1 MNKILKRLL
10 TGVLT
15 LATVFTALPTT
26 AVHAAET
33 QYWTESS
40 ERVGIVEKVMNDG
53 SIGSTFNEGHMT
65 VEGEDAYCVDINT
78 NFKNGYKTRSDASTC
93 LSDDQIADIALSLE
107 YVKQYTASHSGISSQ
122 HAYLLRQLVVWQRL
136 SAHLGWSCDNVR
148 ASYDEISKA
157 VQDEVFAGAKAFVAA
172 NKGRY
177 DCYGYIYTGEGQ
189 DLGQFFAE
197 LAVGNGKIQKSSS
210 NTTVTNGND
219 CYSLSGATYGVYSDK
234 GCTKSVAILT
244 TNANGN
250 TDTVELRAATY
261 YVKETKA
268 PKGFQ
273 LDKNVYTMTVK
284 VNETTTL
291 KVSDKP
297 KVTDTLVELFKID
310 MEISKATPQGNASL
324 EGAEFVW
331 KYYDGYYTKDNLP
344 SEPTRT
350 WTTKTT
356 TEKDSNNEVH
366 YITRL
371 ADSYKV
377 LGDSF
382 YTQNGTI
389 CLPLGTITVKEK
401 TAPNGYL
408 LEGAYMQAAGSS
420 EQIKG
425 VYVAQITEDGE
436 LAALSGSNQ
445 YSVSDKVIRGG
456 VKIQKRD
463 LETKDTKAQG
473 GATLKDTAFEII
485 SLNDNAVLVDGKLY
499 SKNEV
504 VKTIHTGVD
513 GIATTAADTLPYG
526 KYRIEESNAP
536 EGYLTDGAKPIE
548 FDIVND
554 GEIVDL
560 TDEAN
565 SVYNQIKRGDLE
577 GVKIGDGTHKR
588 LANVPFRITSKTTG
602 ESHIIVTDKNGQFST
617 SSDWVSHKQNTNAG
631 KTSEDGIWFGT
642 STPDDSK
649 GALLYDTYTIEE
661 LRCDSNK
668 GMTLIP
674 AFDVVVSRNKVVVDL
689 GTLTDDYEPEIT
701 IHTTATDKVTGEK
714 SIVAGK
720 SVTIVDT
727 VTLDGLKKGTKYQLK
742 GWQMVKSENAQLLV
756 DGKPVE
762 SDYTFTAK
770 KSEMEVE
777 VSYTFNASALGGKD
791 LVTFEELYDLSN
803 PDEPIKVAEHKD
815 IEDEGQT
822 VTIEERVITIHT
834 NAADKATGEKMIVT
848 SKEVTVIDTVTL
860 DGLEKGTAYQLKGWQ
875 MVKAEN
881 AQLLIDG
888 KPVESDYTFTAKD
901 SSMEVEIAFTFNT
914 SELAGKDLVTFEEL
928 YDLSNPDEPTKV
940 AEHKDIEDEGQTVT
954 ITERIIT
961 MHTTAT
967 DKATGKKTIEAGK
980 DVTIVDTVTL
990 DGLEKGVKYT
1000 LKGWEMVKSENAEL
1014 IVSGKRV
1021 ENNLTFTAT
1030 DTKMEVQIEFTF
1042 SASELGGKELV
1053 TFEELYDTSNPDE
1066 PIKVVE
1072 HKDIK
1077 DEGQTVAVKENPDT
1091 PDKETPDTPT
1101 TTTKTS
1107 DSPKTGDNTPFVA
1120 LFAMMGISAAGLIFA
1135 GYKRFSRKGKR

>member
-1 MNKILKRLL
+1 MNKILKRLF

-33 QYWTESS
+33 QYWTESE
-40 ERVGIVEKVMNDG
+40 ERVGIVERVENNG
-53 SIGSTFNEGHMT
+53 SIRETFNEGHMT
-65 VEGEDAYCVDINT
+65 VEGEDAYCIDINT
-78 NFKNGYKTRSDASTC
+78 GFKNGYKTRSDASTRM
-93 LSDDQIADIALSLE
+93 SAEQIEDVALSLE
-107 YVKQYTASHSGISSQ
+107 YVKQYTKNHSGISSQ

-136 SAHLGWSCDNVR
+136 SVHLGWSCDNVR
-148 ASYDEISKA
+148 ASYDEISKS
-157 VQDEVFAGAKAFVAA
+157 VQDEVFAGAKAFVRE

-197 LAVGNGKIQKSSS
+197 LAVGNGKIQKFSS
-210 NTTVTNGND
+210 NATVTNGND

-234 GCTKSVAILT
+234 GCTKSVATLA

-250 TDTVELRAATY
+250 TDIVELRAATY

-284 VNETTTL
+284 AGETTTL
-291 KVSDKP
+291 KVSDTP

-310 MEISKATPQGNASL
+310 METSKATPQGNASL

-350 WTTKTT
+350 WTTKTIA
-356 TEKDSNNEVH
+356 EKDSNNEVH

-377 LGDSF
+377 SGDSF

-389 CLPLGTITVKEK
+389 CLPLGTITVEEK
-401 TAPNGYL
+401 AAPNGYL

-499 SKNEV
+499 NKNEV

-513 GIATTAADTLPYG
+513 GIAATDADTLPYG

-548 FDIVND
+548 FEITED
-554 GEIVDL
+554 GKIVDL
-560 TDEAN
+560 TDETH
-565 SVYNQIKRGDLE
+565 SIYNQIKRGDLE

-689 GTLTDDYEPEIT
+689 GTLTDEYEPEIT
-701 IHTTATDKVTGEK
+701 IYTTATDKVTGEK
-714 SIVAGK
+714 SIIAGK

-727 VTLDGLKKGTKYQLK
+727 VTLDGLTKGTKYQLK
-742 GWQMVKSENAQLLV
+742 GWEMVKSENAQLLI

-803 PDEPIKVAEHKD
+803 PDEPVKVAEHKD

-822 VTIEERVITIHT
+822 VTIEERMITIHT
-834 NAADKATGEKMIVT
+834 NAADKATGEKMIVAG
-848 SKEVTVIDTVTL
+848 KEVTVIDTVIL

-875 MVKAEN
+875 MVKSEN

-888 KPVESDYTFTAKD
+888 QPVESGYTFTAKD
-901 SSMEVEIAFTFNT
+901 SSMEVEIAFTFNA
-914 SELAGKDLVTFEEL
+914 SSLAGKDLVTFEEL
-928 YDLSNPDEPTKV
+928 YDLSNPDEPIKV

-961 MHTTAT
+961 MHTTAI
-967 DKATGKKTIEAGK
+967 DKATGEKTIEA
-980 DVTIVDTVTL
+980 DDEVTIVDTVTL
-990 DGLEKGVKYT
+990 DGLEKDVKYT
-1000 LKGWEMVKSENAEL
+1000 LKGWQMVKSENTEL
-1014 IVSGKRV
+1014 LVNGKRV
-1021 ENNLTFTAT
+1021 ENNLTFTAE
-1030 DTKMEVQIEFTF
+1030 DSKMEVQIEFTF
-1042 SASELGGKELV
+1042 NASELGGKELV

-1066 PIKVVE
+1066 PIKVAE

-1077 DEGQTVAVKENPDT
+1077 DEGQTVTVKEKP
-1091 PDKETPDTPT
+1091 ESPT
-1101 TTTKTS
+1101 TPEEPSTPTKTS

-1120 LFAMMGISAAGLIFA
+1120 LFVMMGISAAGLIFA
-1135 GYKRFSRKGKR
+1135 GYKRFGRKGNR

>member
-33 QYWTESS
+33 QYWTESE

-65 VEGEDAYCVDINT
+65 VEGEDAYCIDINT
-78 NFKNGYKTRSDASTC
+78 GFKNGYKTRSDASTRMTA
-93 LSDDQIADIALSLE
+93 DQIEDVALSLE
-107 YVKQYTASHSGISSQ
+107 YVKQYTKSHTGLSSQ

-136 SAHLGWSCDNVR
+136 SVHLGWSCDNVR
-148 ASYDEISKA
+148 ASYDEISKS
-157 VQDEVFAGAKAFVAA
+157 VQDEVFAGAKAFVRE

-244 TNANGN
+244 TNA
-250 TDTVELRAATY
+250 
-261 YVKETKA
+261 
-268 PKGFQ
+268 
-273 LDKNVYTMTVK
+273 
-284 VNETTTL
+284 
-291 KVSDKP
+291 
-297 KVTDTLVELFKID
+297 
-310 MEISKATPQGNASL
+310 
-324 EGAEFVW
+324 
-331 KYYDGYYTKDNLP
+331 
-344 SEPTRT
+344 
-350 WTTKTT
+350 
-356 TEKDSNNEVH
+356 
-366 YITRL
+366 
-371 ADSYKV
+371 
-377 LGDSF
+377 
-382 YTQNGTI
+382 
-389 CLPLGTITVKEK
+389 
-401 TAPNGYL
+401 
-408 LEGAYMQAAGSS
+408 
-420 EQIKG
+420 
-425 VYVAQITEDGE
+425 
-436 LAALSGSNQ
+436 
-445 YSVSDKVIRGG
+445 KVIRGG

-485 SLNDNAVLVDGKLY
+485 SLNDNAVLVNGKLY
-499 SKNEV
+499 NKNEV

-526 KYRIEESNAP
+526 KYHIEESNAP

-548 FDIVND
+548 FEITED
-554 GEIVDL
+554 GKIVDL
-560 TDEAN
+560 TDEAH
-565 SVYNQIKRGDLE
+565 SIYNQIKRGDIE
-577 GVKIGDGTHKR
+577 GVKIGAGTHKR
-588 LANVPFRITSKTTG
+588 LANVPFRITGKTTG
-602 ESHIIVTDKNGQFST
+602 ESHIIVTDANGQLST

-689 GTLTDDYEPEIT
+689 GTLTDEYEPEIT

-720 SVTIVDT
+720 NVTIVDT
-727 VTLDGLKKGTKYQLK
+727 VTLDGLTKGTKYQLK
-742 GWQMVKSENAQLLV
+742 GWQMVKSENAQLLI
-756 DGKPVE
+756 DGQPVE
-762 SDYTFTAK
+762 SNYTFTAK

-822 VTIEERVITIHT
+822 VTIEERVIEIHT
-834 NAADKATGEKMIVT
+834 NAVDKATGEKMIVAG
-848 SKEVTVIDTVTL
+848 KEVTVIDTVTL
-860 DGLEKGTAYQLKGWQ
+860 DGLEKGTTYQLKGWQ
-875 MVKAEN
+875 MVKSEN
-881 AQLLIDG
+881 AQLLIG
-888 KPVESDYTFTAKD
+888 GEPVESDYTFTAKD
-901 SSMEVEIAFTFNT
+901 SSMEVQIAFTFNA

-961 MHTTAT
+961 MHTIAT
-967 DKATGKKTIEAGK
+967 DKATGEKTIEVDDK
-980 DVTIVDTVTL
+980 VTIVDTVTL

-1014 IVSGKRV
+1014 LANGKRV
-1021 ENNLTFTAT
+1021 ENDLTFTAT

-1042 SASELGGKELV
+1042 NASELAGKELV
-1053 TFEELYDTSNPDE
+1053 TFEELYDVTNPDE
-1066 PIKVVE
+1066 PIKVAE

-1077 DEGQTVAVKENPDT
+1077 DEGQTVTIKEKPESPTT
-1091 PDKETPDTPT
+1091 PDEPSTPT
-1101 TTTKTS
+1101 KAST
-1107 DSPKTGDNTPFVA
+1107 SPKTGDNTPFAA

-1135 GYKRFSRKGKR
+1135 CYKRFRRVKKSK

>member
-1 MNKILKRLL
+1 MKKIMKRLL

-15 LATVFTALPTT
+15 LATVFTALPVTQ
-26 AVHAAET
+26 VHAADSVYT
-33 QYWTESS
+33 TRDGKAGTIVKVDNGGTEIKSFEES
-40 ERVGIVEKVMNDG
+40 IMTADG
-53 SIGSTFNEGHMT
+53 QI
-65 VEGEDAYCVDINT
+65 AYCVDINT
-78 NFKNGYKTRSDASTC
+78 DFRPGYKNRIDAKDRMS
-93 LSDDQIADIALSLE
+93 SDQISDVALNLE
-107 YVKQYTASHSGISSQ
+107 YVEQYAEKHSLSSKQV
-122 HAYLLRQLVVWQRL
+122 YLLEQCVVWRRL
-136 SAHLGWSCDNVR
+136 SVHLGWGYNNVR
-148 ASYDEISKA
+148 AAYDEVSERIQS
-157 VQDEVFAGAKAFVAA
+157 EVYENAKTFAKE
-172 NKGRY
+172 NKDRY
-177 DCYGYIYTGEGQ
+177 DCGGYIYTGDGQ
-189 DLGQFFAE
+189 DLGQFWAK
-197 LAVGNGKIQKSSS
+197 LTVGNGKIQKSSS

-234 GCTKSVAILT
+234 GCTKPVTTLT
-244 TNANGN
+244 TDGNGN

-273 LDKNVYTMTVK
+273 LDKNVYTLTVK
-284 VNETTTL
+284 AGEISVL
-291 KVSDKP
+291 KVSDTP
-297 KVTDTLVELFKID
+297 KVTDILLELFKID
-310 MEISKATPQGNASL
+310 METSKATPQGNASL

-350 WTTKTT
+350 WTTKTIA
-356 TEKDSNNEVH
+356 EKDSKNEVH

-377 LGDSF
+377 SGDNF

-389 CLPLGTITVKEK
+389 CLPLGTITVEEK
-401 TAPNGYL
+401 SAPNGYL

-425 VYVAQITEDGE
+425 MYVAQITENGE

-499 SKNEV
+499 NKNEV
-504 VKTIHTGVD
+504 VKTIHTGID
-513 GIATTAADTLPYG
+513 GIATTSDDTLPYG
-526 KYRIEESNAP
+526 KYRIKESKAP

-548 FDIVND
+548 F
-554 GEIVDL
+554 EITENGKIIDL
-560 TDEAN
+560 TDETL
-565 SVYNQIKRGDLE
+565 SIYNQIKRGDIE
-577 GVKIGDGTHKR
+577 CVKIGDSTHKR

-602 ESHIIVTDKNGQFST
+602 ESHTIVTDANGQFST
-617 SSDWVSHKQNTNAG
+617 SSEWVSHKQNTNAG
-631 KTSEDGIWFGT
+631 KISEDGIWFGT
-642 STPDDSK
+642 SIPDDSK
-649 GALLYDTYTIEE
+649 GALLYDTYEIEE

-674 AFDVVVSRNKVVVDL
+674 VFDVVVSRNKVVVDL

-701 IHTTATDKVTGEK
+701 IHTTATDKTTGEK

-742 GWQMVKSENAQLLV
+742 GWQMVKSENAQLLI

-777 VSYTFNASALGGKD
+777 VSYTFNASSLGGKD
-791 LVTFEELYDLSN
+791 LVTFEELYDLTN
-803 PDEPIKVAEHKD
+803 PDEPIKVAEHKN
-815 IEDEGQT
+815 I
-822 VTIEERVITIHT
+822 
-834 NAADKATGEKMIVT
+834 
-848 SKEVTVIDTVTL
+848 
-860 DGLEKGTAYQLKGWQ
+860 
-875 MVKAEN
+875 
-881 AQLLIDG
+881 
-888 KPVESDYTFTAKD
+888 KD
-901 SSMEVEIAFTFNT
+901 
-914 SELAGKDLVTFEEL
+914 D
-928 YDLSNPDEPTKV
+928 
-940 AEHKDIEDEGQTVT
+940 GQTVT

-967 DKATGKKTIEAGK
+967 NKATGKKAIEAGK
-980 DVTIVDTVTL
+980 NVTIVDTVTL
-990 DGLEKGVKYT
+990 DGLEKGVKYI

-1014 IVSGKRV
+1014 IVNGKRV
-1021 ENNLTFTAT
+1021 ENDLIFTAT

-1042 SASELGGKELV
+1042 NASELAGKELV
-1053 TFEELYDTSNPDE
+1053 TFEELYDVTNPDK
-1066 PIKVVE
+1066 PIKVAE
-1072 HKDIK
+1072 YKDIK
-1077 DEGQTVAVKENPDT
+1077 DEGQTVTIKEKPESPTT
-1091 PDKETPDTPT
+1091 PDEPSTP
-1101 TTTKTS
+1101 TKTS
-1107 DSPKTGDNTPFVA
+1107 DSPKTGDNTPFAA
-1120 LFAMMGISAAGLIFA
+1120 LFAMMGISAASFIFA
-1135 GYKRFSRKGKR
+1135 GYKRFRRVKKSK

>member
-1 MNKILKRLL
+1 MKKFIRRLL

-15 LATVFTALPTT
+15 LATVFTALPVTQ
-26 AVHAAET
+26 VHAADSVYTHSDGKTGTVIKET
-33 QYWTESS
+33 DSGEQESVF
-40 ERVGIVEKVMNDG
+40 EEGWMKADG
-53 SIGSTFNEGHMT
+53 ET
-65 VEGEDAYCVDINT
+65 AYCIQLGVA
-78 NFKNGYKTRSDASTC
+78 FQSGYKTRKDATER
-93 LSDDQIADIALSLE
+93 LSESQITDIALNLE
-107 YVKQYTASHSGISSQ
+107 YVKNYTKDRFSSEQ
-122 HAYLLRQLVVWQRL
+122 AYLLQQCTVWRRL
-136 SAHLGWSCDNVR
+136 SVHLGWGFGNTHV
-148 ASYDEISKA
+148 AYDEISKS
-157 VQDEVFAGAKAFVAA
+157 VQDKIYENAKAFAKE
-172 NKGRY
+172 NKDRY

-189 DLGQFFAE
+189 DLGQFYAK

-210 NTTVTNGND
+210 NVTVTNGND

-234 GCTKSVAILT
+234 GCTKSVATLT

-273 LDKNVYTMTVK
+273 LDKNIYTLTVK
-284 VNETTTL
+284 AGETSTL
-291 KVSDKP
+291 KVNDTP

-310 MEISKATPQGNASL
+310 METGKAPAQGNASL

-331 KYYDGYYTKDNLP
+331 KYYGGYYTKDNLP

-350 WTTKTT
+350 WTTKTIA
-356 TEKDSNNEVH
+356 EKDSNNEVH

-377 LGDSF
+377 SGDSF

-389 CLPLGTITVKEK
+389 CLPLGTITVEEK
-401 TAPNGYL
+401 AAPNGYL

-463 LETKDTKAQG
+463 FETKDTKAQG

-513 GIATTAADTLPYG
+513 GIAATAADTLPYG

-560 TDEAN
+560 TDETH

-577 GVKIGDGTHKR
+577 GVKISDGTHKR

-803 PDEPIKVAEHKD
+803 PDEPVKVTEHKD

-822 VTIEERVITIHT
+822 VTIEERVIEIHT
-834 NAADKATGEKMIVT
+834 NAADKATGEKMIVAG
-848 SKEVTVIDTVTL
+848 KEVTVIDTVTL
-860 DGLEKGTAYQLKGWQ
+860 DGLEKGTTYQLKGWQ
-875 MVKAEN
+875 MVKSEN
-881 AQLLIDG
+881 AQLLVDG
-888 KPVESDYTFTAKD
+888 KPVESDCTFTAKD
-901 SSMEVEIAFTFNT
+901 SSMEAQIAFTFNA

-940 AEHKDIEDEGQTVT
+940 AEHKNIEDEGQTVT

-967 DKATGKKTIEAGK
+967 DKATGKKTFEAGK

-1014 IVSGKRV
+1014 IVGGKRV
-1021 ENNLTFTAT
+1021 ENDLTFTAT

-1042 SASELGGKELV
+1042 NASELAGKELV

-1066 PIKVVE
+1066 PIKMAE

-1077 DEGQTVAVKENPDT
+1077 DEGQTVTIKEKPESPTT
-1091 PDKETPDTPT
+1091 PDEPSTPT
-1101 TTTKTS
+1101 KAST
-1107 DSPKTGDNTPFVA
+1107 SPKTGDNTPFVA

-1135 GYKRFSRKGKR
+1135 GYKRFRRVKKSD

>member
-33 QYWTESS
+33 QYWTESE

-65 VEGEDAYCVDINT
+65 VEGEDAYCIDINT
-78 NFKNGYKTRSDASTC
+78 GFKNGYKTRSDASTRMTA
-93 LSDDQIADIALSLE
+93 DQIEDVALSLE
-107 YVKQYTASHSGISSQ
+107 YVKQYTKSHTGLSSQ

-136 SAHLGWSCDNVR
+136 SVHLGWSCDNVR
-148 ASYDEISKA
+148 ASYDEISKS
-157 VQDEVFAGAKAFVAA
+157 VQDEIFAGAKAFVRE

-350 WTTKTT
+350 WTTKTIA
-356 TEKDSNNEVH
+356 EKDSNNEVH

-389 CLPLGTITVKEK
+389 CLPLGTITVEEK

-445 YSVSDKVIRGG
+445 YSVLDKVIRGG

-485 SLNDNAVLVDGKLY
+485 SLNDNAVLVNGKLY
-499 SKNEV
+499 NKNEV

-526 KYRIEESNAP
+526 KYHIEESNAP

-548 FDIVND
+548 FEITED
-554 GEIVDL
+554 GKIVDL
-560 TDEAN
+560 TDEAH
-565 SVYNQIKRGDLE
+565 SIYNQIKRGDIE
-577 GVKIGDGTHKR
+577 GVKIGAGTHKR
-588 LANVPFRITSKTTG
+588 LANVPFRITGKTTG
-602 ESHIIVTDKNGQFST
+602 ESHIIVTDANGQLST
-617 SSDWVSHKQNTNAG
+617 SSDWVSHNAG
-631 KTSEDGIWFGT
+631 QTSEDGIWFGT

-689 GTLTDDYEPEIT
+689 GTLTDEYEPEIT

-720 SVTIVDT
+720 NVTIVDT
-727 VTLDGLKKGTKYQLK
+727 VTLDGLTKGTKYQLK
-742 GWQMVKSENAQLLV
+742 GWQMVKSENAQLLI
-756 DGKPVE
+756 DGQPVE
-762 SDYTFTAK
+762 SNYTFTAK

-822 VTIEERVITIHT
+822 VTIEERVIEIHT
-834 NAADKATGEKMIVT
+834 NAVDKATGEKMIVAG
-848 SKEVTVIDTVTL
+848 KEVTVIDTVTL
-860 DGLEKGTAYQLKGWQ
+860 DGLEKGTTYQLKGWQ
-875 MVKAEN
+875 MVKSEN
-881 AQLLIDG
+881 AQLLIG
-888 KPVESDYTFTAKD
+888 GEPVESDYTFTAKD
-901 SSMEVEIAFTFNT
+901 SSMEVQIAFTFNA

-961 MHTTAT
+961 MHTIAT
-967 DKATGKKTIEAGK
+967 DKATGEKTIEVDDK
-980 DVTIVDTVTL
+980 VTIVDTVTL

-1014 IVSGKRV
+1014 LANGKRV
-1021 ENNLTFTAT
+1021 ENDLTFTAT

-1042 SASELGGKELV
+1042 NASELAGKELV
-1053 TFEELYDTSNPDE
+1053 TFEELYDVTNPDE
-1066 PIKVVE
+1066 PIKVAE

-1077 DEGQTVAVKENPDT
+1077 DEGQTVTINEKPESPTT
-1091 PDKETPDTPT
+1091 PDEPSTPT
-1101 TTTKTS
+1101 KAST
-1107 DSPKTGDNTPFVA
+1107 SPKTGDNTPFAA

-1135 GYKRFSRKGKR
+1135 CYKRFRRVKKSK

>member
-1 MNKILKRLL
+1 MKKIMKRLL

-15 LATVFTALPTT
+15 LATVFTALPVTQ
-26 AVHAAET
+26 VHAADSVYT
-33 QYWTESS
+33 TRDGKAGTIVKVDNGGTEIKSFEES
-40 ERVGIVEKVMNDG
+40 IMTADG
-53 SIGSTFNEGHMT
+53 QI
-65 VEGEDAYCVDINT
+65 AYCVDINT
-78 NFKNGYKTRSDASTC
+78 DFQPGYKNRIDAKDRMS
-93 LSDDQIADIALSLE
+93 SDQISDVALNLE
-107 YVKQYTASHSGISSQ
+107 YVEQYAEKHSLSSKQV
-122 HAYLLRQLVVWQRL
+122 YLLEQCVVWRRL
-136 SAHLGWSCDNVR
+136 SVHLGWGYNNVR
-148 ASYDEISKA
+148 AAYDEVSERIQS
-157 VQDEVFAGAKAFVAA
+157 EVYENAKTFAKE
-172 NKGRY
+172 NKDRY
-177 DCYGYIYTGEGQ
+177 DCGGYIYTGDGQ
-189 DLGQFFAE
+189 DLGQFWAK
-197 LAVGNGKIQKSSS
+197 LTVGNGKIQKSSS

-234 GCTKSVAILT
+234 GCTKPVTTLT
-244 TNANGN
+244 TDGNGN

-273 LDKNVYTMTVK
+273 LDKNVYTLTVK
-284 VNETTTL
+284 AGEISVL
-291 KVSDKP
+291 KVSDTP
-297 KVTDTLVELFKID
+297 KVTDILLELFKID
-310 MEISKATPQGNASL
+310 METSKATPQGNASL

-331 KYYDGYYTKDNLP
+331 KYYDGYYTKDNLS

-350 WTTKTT
+350 WTTKTIA
-356 TEKDSNNEVH
+356 EKDSKNEVH

-377 LGDSF
+377 SGDNF

-389 CLPLGTITVKEK
+389 CLPLGTITVEEK
-401 TAPNGYL
+401 SAPNGYL

-425 VYVAQITEDGE
+425 MYVAQITENGE

-499 SKNEV
+499 NKNEV
-504 VKTIHTGVD
+504 VKTIHTGID
-513 GIATTAADTLPYG
+513 GIATTSDDTLPYG
-526 KYRIEESNAP
+526 KYRIKESKAP

-548 FDIVND
+548 F
-554 GEIVDL
+554 EITENGKIIDL
-560 TDEAN
+560 TDETL
-565 SVYNQIKRGDLE
+565 SIYNQIKRGDIE
-577 GVKIGDGTHKR
+577 GVKIGDSTHKR

-602 ESHIIVTDKNGQFST
+602 ESHTIVTDANGQFST
-617 SSDWVSHKQNTNAG
+617 SSEWVSHKQNTNAG
-631 KTSEDGIWFGT
+631 KISEDGIWFGT
-642 STPDDSK
+642 SIPDDSK
-649 GALLYDTYTIEE
+649 GALLYDTYEIEE

-674 AFDVVVSRNKVVVDL
+674 VFDVVVSRNKVVVDL

-701 IHTTATDKVTGEK
+701 IHTTATDKTTGEK

-742 GWQMVKSENAQLLV
+742 GWQMVKSENAQLLI

-777 VSYTFNASALGGKD
+777 VSYTFNASSLGGKD
-791 LVTFEELYDLSN
+791 LVTFEELYDLTN
-803 PDEPIKVAEHKD
+803 PDEPIKVAEHKN
-815 IEDEGQT
+815 I
-822 VTIEERVITIHT
+822 
-834 NAADKATGEKMIVT
+834 
-848 SKEVTVIDTVTL
+848 
-860 DGLEKGTAYQLKGWQ
+860 
-875 MVKAEN
+875 
-881 AQLLIDG
+881 
-888 KPVESDYTFTAKD
+888 KD
-901 SSMEVEIAFTFNT
+901 
-914 SELAGKDLVTFEEL
+914 D
-928 YDLSNPDEPTKV
+928 
-940 AEHKDIEDEGQTVT
+940 GQTVT

-967 DKATGKKTIEAGK
+967 NKATGKKAIEAGK
-980 DVTIVDTVTL
+980 NVTIVDTVTL
-990 DGLEKGVKYT
+990 DGLEKGVKYI

-1014 IVSGKRV
+1014 IVNGKRV
-1021 ENNLTFTAT
+1021 ENDLIFTAT

-1042 SASELGGKELV
+1042 NASELAGKELV
-1053 TFEELYDTSNPDE
+1053 TFEELYDVTNPDK
-1066 PIKVVE
+1066 PIKVAE

-1077 DEGQTVAVKENPDT
+1077 DEGQTVTIKEKPESPTT
-1091 PDKETPDTPT
+1091 PDEPSTP
-1101 TTTKTS
+1101 TKTS
-1107 DSPKTGDNTPFVA
+1107 DSPKTGDNTPFAA
-1120 LFAMMGISAAGLIFA
+1120 LFAMMGISAASFIFA
-1135 GYKRFSRKGKR
+1135 GYKRFRRVKKSK